1 MSSNKGRLIEF
12 LHGVAEIVEAEDGSS
27 RLFRVPQCLLPKL
40 NERVNI
46 RVFSPA
52 GTELRFRMGA
62 SPVRIRLRRMPDV
75 GNPVFNS
82 QTAVLAGIF
91 RGDFQESWIALQEGD
106 NEIEI
111 APFTGSTDVLARN
124 RSRFSPELTRI
135 VLPPFIELRLLELEG
150 DIEPARPGDSPGITC
165 LAYGS
170 SITQGA
176 YTPLGTGSYPA
187 VLARELGV
195 DVCNLGFGGGA
206 LLEPEIAEWIVS
218 RGDWHFA
225 TLELGAN
232 LFHLSADEFRL
243 KVRTFLAVFASDSRR
258 RPVFCLDLLPNP
270 GEING
275 GAKEKAAAF
284 RKAVEEE
291 INAAG
296 AAFLFRLEYAA
307 SLPRVSD
314 LSTDLLH
321 PAAHAFESI
330 GRNLADQIKRLRG
343 HGAGF
348 SSVR

>member
-1 MSSNKGRLIEF
+1 MSCNKSRLMEF
-12 LHGVAEIVEAEDGSS
+12 LHGTAEVVEVEDGAL
-27 RLFRVPQCLLPKL
+27 RLFRVPRNLLPKL

-46 RVFSPA
+46 RAVSPA
-52 GTELRFRMGA
+52 GAELRFRMGS
-62 SPVRIRLRRMPDV
+62 SPVRLKLRRMPDAS
-75 GNPVFNS
+75 NPVFTS

-91 RGDFQESWIALQEGD
+91 RGDFQGSWIALQEGD

-111 APFTGSTDVLARN
+111 APFTGSVDVLAKN

-150 DIEPARPGDSPGITC
+150 EIEPPRPGDCPEFNY

-176 YTPLGTGSYPA
+176 YTPLGTGTYPA
-187 VLARELGV
+187 VLGRELGV

-206 LLEPEIAEWIVS
+206 HLEPEIAEWIVS
-218 RGDWHFA
+218 REDWHFA

-232 LFHLSADEFRL
+232 LFGLTVDEFRSR
-243 KVRTFLAVFASDSRR
+243 VGNFLAVFASDSRH

-270 GEING
+270 GEIGG
-275 GAKEKAAAF
+275 GAAEKAAAF
-284 RKAVEEE
+284 REIVEDE

-296 AAFLFRLEYAA
+296 VTFLFRLEYAS
-307 SLPRVSD
+307 SLARVSD

-330 GRNLADQIKRLRG
+330 GRTLAGQIEPLLSGMLQKK
-343 HGAGF
+343 
-348 SSVR
+348 

>member
-1 MSSNKGRLIEF
+1 MNRNKSRLIEF
-12 LHGVAEIVEAEDGSS
+12 LHGVAEVVEAEDGAL
-27 RLFRVPQCLLPKL
+27 RFFRVPQRLLPKL

-46 RVFSPA
+46 RGFSPA
-52 GTELRFRMGA
+52 GTELRFRMTGT
-62 SPVRIRLRRMPDV
+62 PVRIGLRRMPDG
-75 GNPVFNS
+75 GNSVFNS

-91 RGDFQESWIALQEGD
+91 RGDFQGSWIALQEGD

-111 APFTGSTDVLARN
+111 APFTGPIDVLARN

-150 DIEPARPGDSPGITC
+150 EIEPARPEDCPGITC

-218 RGDWHFA
+218 RDDWRFA

-243 KVRTFLAVFASDSRR
+243 KVRDFLAVFASDSKH
-258 RPVFCLDLLPNP
+258 RPVFCLDLLPPP
-270 GEING
+270 GEVSG
-275 GAKEKAAAF
+275 EAKEKAAAF
-284 RKAVEEE
+284 RETVGEEV
-291 INAAG
+291 NATG
-296 AAFLFRLEYAA
+296 ATFLFHLEYAS

-330 GRNLADQIKRLRG
+330 GRTLAGQIGPLLSGMLQKE
-343 HGAGF
+343 
-348 SSVR
+348 

>member
-1 MSSNKGRLIEF
+1 MSCNKNRLMAF
-12 LHGVAEIVEAEDGSS
+12 LHGVAEIVEAEDGAS
-27 RLFRVPQCLLPKL
+27 RLFRVPLGLLPKL

-46 RVFSPA
+46 RAFSPA
-52 GTELRFRMGA
+52 GTELRFRMTDT
-62 SPVRIRLRRMPDV
+62 PVRIRLRRMPDE
-75 GNPVFNS
+75 GNPVFTS

-111 APFTGSTDVLARN
+111 APFTGPIDVLARN
-124 RSRFSPELTRI
+124 QSRFSPELTRI
-135 VLPPFIELRLLELEG
+135 VLPPFIELRLLELGG
-150 DIEPARPGDSPGITC
+150 DIEPARPEDCPGITY

-218 RGDWHFA
+218 RNDWRFA

-243 KVRTFLAVFASDSRR
+243 KVRTFLAVFASDSKH

-275 GAKEKAAAF
+275 SAKEKAAAF

-296 AAFLFRLEYAA
+296 VTFLFRLEYAS
-307 SLPRVSD
+307 SLARVSD
-314 LSTDLLH
+314 FSTDLLH

-330 GRNLADQIKRLRG
+330 GRTLADQIEPLLSGMLPRK
-343 HGAGF
+343 
-348 SSVR
+348 